1 MLTSEKT
8 VAIITMS
15 HSMRHLIER
24 GEHMKRNRLKAKMV
38 ENGMS
43 VETVASAIGME
54 RSKLYRKLNNF
65 EKITIG
71 DATKIK
77 DVLNMTDQEA
87 IDIFL
92 T

>member
-1 MLTSEKT
+1 
-8 VAIITMS
+8 
-15 HSMRHLIER
+15 
-24 GEHMKRNRLKAKMV
+24 MKRNRLKAKMV

-65 EKITIG
+65 EKFTIG